1 MGKKLLACLLA
12 AMMLLSLVGASAEIR
27 GDDYFGK
34 STSFSYMIA
43 NGIEGF
49 YFDEYQDAP
58 CLQYVL
64 SKDWD
69 PDGNGNTRKIG
80 LTVLTPPGG
89 GEADY
94 ANTLVATGD
103 YPDVMNIQIMSMSA
117 AEMYD
122 EGMAL
127 DITEY
132 VEKYMPNYMAWF
144 ERHPLYTDKQYTMV
158 DGEKKII
165 CLYHTDE
172 TMPAAWGGMLYRRD
186 WIVNYGKNPVTG
198 EAFSGAWEEDGN
210 WKDDVVFPSGETYPK
225 TVSDW
230 EWMIEI
236 FQNVITSMGL
246 NQAGGYAVSCKADGT
261 FGVWGD
267 MVSGFGGINGWYY
280 DVNTGKVV
288 NGFASKGF
296 RTYLQMMNAWWNNGW
311 INPAFQEH
319 ANDMFF
325 LIDMAAT
332 YGGMIGTWYGLTSQ
346 LGAGLDT
353 GASPLTTGAVVF
365 AAPTPINDK
374 YGDESV
380 QGITPFMYYATEQLG
395 AQLVITD
402 KAKDKDLPA
411 LFTFLDYFYSEE
423 GGVMVAMGLSKEQVE
438 ECRTVAPGAAEL
450 YDKWGLSDGAY
461 TVTDEGKYLKIPF
474 LNSDGNLAGASC
486 LVRFNGNTDE
496 SNLDRGFLPY
506 YQEQMDLLHMYEVTG
521 SIGTEITS
529 QLTPDESSRT
539 SEILNDITT
548 YCNIELPKFI
558 TGEKNINDDAA
569 WDAFCQQL
577 AEYGADEYCE
587 IYNRIYGA
595 E

>member
-144 ERHPLYTDKQYTMV
+144 ERHPLYAGKQYTMV
-158 DGEKKII
+158 DGEKKIL

-172 TMPAAWGGMLYRRD
+172 VMPGAWGGMLYRRD

-267 MVSGFGGINGWYY
+267 MASGFGGINGWYY

-450 YDKWGLSDGAY
+450 YDKWGLSEGAY
-461 TVTDEGKYLKIPF
+461 TVTDEGKYLKDPK

>member
-12 AMMLLSLVGASAEIR
+12 AMMLLSLVAASAEIR

-34 STSFSYMIA
+34 STSFTYMIA
-43 NGIEGF
+43 NGVEGF

-58 CLQYVL
+58 AMQYAL
-64 SKDWD
+64 SKEFD
-69 PDGNGNTRKIG
+69 PDGNGNARKID
-80 LTVLTPPGG
+80 LSVLTPPGG
-89 GEADY
+89 AESDY

-117 AEMYD
+117 AEMYED
-122 EGMAL
+122 GMTL

-132 VEKYMPNYMAWF
+132 VEQYMPNYMAWF
-144 ERHPLYTDKQYTMV
+144 ERHPQFADKQYTIV
-158 DGEKKII
+158 DGEKKIV

-172 TMPAAWGGMLYRRD
+172 IVPAAWGGMMYRRD

-198 EAFSGAWEEDGN
+198 EAFSGAWGEDGN

-230 EWMIEI
+230 EWMLEI
-236 FQNVITSMGL
+236 FQTVITSMGL
-246 NQAGGYAVSCKADGT
+246 DQAGGYAVSCKADGT
-261 FGVWGD
+261 FGVQGD
-267 MVSGFGGINGWYY
+267 MSSGFGGVNGWYY
-280 DVNTGKVV
+280 DVNTGKAV
-288 NGFASKGF
+288 NGFTSDGF
-296 RTYLQMMNAWWNNGW
+296 RAYLQMMNAWWNKGW

-325 LIDMAAT
+325 MIDMAAT
-332 YGGMIGTWYGLTSQ
+332 YGGMIGAWYGLTSQ
-346 LGAGLDT
+346 MGASLDS
-353 GASPLTTGAVVF
+353 GASPLTAGAVVF

-380 QGITPFMYYATEQLG
+380 QGITPFMYFTTEQLG

-402 KAKDKDLPA
+402 KAKNKDLPA
-411 LFTFLDYFYSEE
+411 LFTFLDYFYGDE
-423 GGVMVAMGLSKEQVE
+423 GSLLLTYGLSGEQVE
-438 ECRTVAPGAAEL
+438 ECRTVAPGAAAL
-450 YDKWGLSDGAY
+450 YDQWGVSDGAY
-461 TVTDEGKYLKIPF
+461 TITEEGKYLKNQIM
-474 LNSDGNLAGASC
+474 NENGEIAGSAN

-496 SNLDRGFLPY
+496 SKIDRGWLPY
-506 YQEQMDLLHMYEVTG
+506 YEEQMNLFHMYEVTG
-521 SIGTEITS
+521 GIGTEISS

-539 SEILNDITT
+539 SDIFNDIST

-558 TGEKNINDDAA
+558 TGEKDINDDAA

-577 AEYGADEYCE
+577 VEYGAEEYCD